1 MTISFDLDD
10 TLIPGTKRFET
21 EKQTIIHRLFGLE
34 TIRLGT
40 VELFKELR
48 SKGHRIYIYTTSF
61 RSTTK
66 IKLTFYSYGIP
77 VDTVINQQR
86 HDRQLRENKTM
97 MSKFPPAFNI
107 DVHVDDS
114 PGLRI
119 EGQRFNFRT
128 IIVAEHDKNWGQ
140 EILKSL

>member
-128 IIVAEHDKNWGQ
+128 IIVAEHNKNWGR